1 MLEKPKGTIKNGP
14 MKRQW
19 KYWAHKTKCRQRTNK
34 NTQHRKLKIW
44 RDTDHTEKPGV
55 NPCAREGSAV
65 PASYKTPGNYNNVSI
80 SKLYEI
86 HAHVSCSYTCISDMC
101 RHA

>member
-14 MKRQW
+14 MQRQW
-19 KYWAHKTKCRQRTNK
+19 KYWAYKTQNSGNK
-34 NTQHRKLKIW
+34 NTQHGKLKIW
-44 RDTDHTEKPGV
+44 GDTDHTEKEGV
-55 NPCAREGSAV
+55 NPCARERSAV
-65 PASYKTPGNYNNVSI
+65 PASYKTLGNYINVSI

-86 HAHVSCSYTCISDMC
+86 HVHVSCSYTCISDMC

>member
-65 PASYKTPGNYNNVSI
+65 PASYKTLVV
-80 SKLYEI
+80 LLM
-86 HAHVSCSYTCISDMC
+86 YTVKSGKNIGSD
-101 RHA
+101 RGKKTST